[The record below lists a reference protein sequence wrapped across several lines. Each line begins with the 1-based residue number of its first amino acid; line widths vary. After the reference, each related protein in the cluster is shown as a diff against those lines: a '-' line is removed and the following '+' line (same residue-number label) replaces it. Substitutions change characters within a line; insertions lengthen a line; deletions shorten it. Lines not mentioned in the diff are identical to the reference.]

1 MKTIYGI
8 LFVSALM
15 LSSCNEDNTPGAAR
29 VEVEM
34 KATSSLSKI
43 SASGRGMATGLIF
56 RQVVLGVTELEFETL
71 EENEAE
77 DVTDG
82 QDGDDDGEND
92 NEEIEFDGPFEV
104 DLIAGTSTP
113 DFGVANIAPG
123 IYEEMEMEIGPVLD
137 NGNSVFIAFDIP
149 REGQDTL
156 KIQYAYTGEIEIEI
170 EHEGGFQI
178 DGGAL
183 NPMLILLDLDSLMS
197 GIDFSQAI
205 ADSDGII
212 RLNNTS
218 NSSLADIIDSNFDS
232 ALEGG
237 EDKDHDDEID
247 LD

>member
-123 IYEEMEMEIGPVLD
+123 IYEEME
-137 NGNSVFIAFDIP
+137 
-149 REGQDTL
+149 
-156 KIQYAYTGEIEIEI
+156 
-170 EHEGGFQI
+170 
-178 DGGAL
+178 
-183 NPMLILLDLDSLMS
+183 
-197 GIDFSQAI
+197 
-205 ADSDGII
+205 
-212 RLNNTS
+212 
-218 NSSLADIIDSNFDS
+218 
-232 ALEGG
+232 
-237 EDKDHDDEID
+237 
-247 LD
+247 